1 MKRKDFILNTG
12 GLILGSFTSTNLLA
26 NLHSSNNLNNQI
38 NFGVIGTGSR
48 GQGLIKLLNE
58 INGCNLIGV
67 CDNIPFRLQEG
78 FSLIKNSKNV
88 KAYSDYRK
96 LLDNKKI
103 DAIIVATPLNTHDQ
117 ISIDA
122 LDADKHVYCE
132 KTLTKGIFATQKL
145 VKKSRLSNK
154 IFQTGHQFHSSRMY
168 SQLVDLINDG
178 KVGNIISIEAQWNR
192 NGDWRRV
199 VKNPS
204 QERQIN
210 WRMYREYSYGLL
222 AELSAHQ
229 IDFVNWILDD
239 IPKKAIGFGGIN
251 YWKDGRETYDN
262 TKVVY
267 EYSNGLKATFT
278 SLTAN
283 AKDGYKIMVM
293 GDKGTLTI
301 YQDSAWFYP
310 EGQYTPKYGD
320 VDGVSGATSNWSQS
334 KGLPLDLIES
344 DSDRATLQAL
354 IDFRKSILNNKRPL
368 SNIDTGAKVAYAVE
382 MGIQAMDTNN
392 VIEWNDDEFIL

>member
-1 MKRKDFILNTG
+1 M
-12 GLILGSFTSTNLLA
+12 
-26 NLHSSNNLNNQI
+26 NLNNQI

-67 CDNIPFRLQEG
+67 CDNIPFRLEEG
-78 FSLIKNSKNV
+78 FSLIKNSKKA

-96 LLDNKKI
+96 LLDNKNI
-103 DAIIVATPLNTHDQ
+103 DAIIVSTPLNTHDQ

-132 KTLTKGIFATQKL
+132 KTMAKGTAATQRL
-145 VKKSRLSNK
+145 VKKGKLTNK
-154 IFQTGHQFHSSRMY
+154 IFQTGHQFHSSKMY

-192 NGDWRRV
+192 NGNWRRV

-204 QERQIN
+204 QEREIN
-210 WRMYREYSYGLL
+210 WRMYRDYSYGLL

-229 IDFVNWILDD
+229 IDFANWILDD
-239 IPKKAIGFGGIN
+239 RPKKAIGFGGIN

-293 GDKGTLTI
+293 GDKGTLTV

-320 VDGVSGATSNWSQS
+320 VDGVSGATTNWSQS

-344 DSDRATLQAL
+344 DSNRATLQAL
-354 IDFRKSILNNKRPL
+354 IDFRNSILNNKIPL
-368 SNIDTGAKVAYAVE
+368 SNITTGANVSYAVE

-392 VIEWNDDEFIL
+392 VIEWNDTEFIL

>member
-1 MKRKDFILNTG
+1 MKRKEFIFNTG
-12 GLILGSFTSTNLLA
+12 GLILSSLTATNLFA
-26 NLHSSNNLNNQI
+26 NVHPSNNLNSQI
-38 NFGVIGTGSR
+38 NVGVVGTGAR
-48 GQGLIKLLNE
+48 GKGLIKLLND
-58 INGCNLIGV
+58 INGYRIIGA
-67 CDNIPFRLQEG
+67 CDNIPFRLEEG
-78 FSLIKNSKNV
+78 FSLIPKSKIAR
-88 KAYSDYRK
+88 AYGDYRK
-96 LLDNKKI
+96 LLDDNNI
-103 DAIIVATPLNTHDQ
+103 DAIIVSTPFYTHDQ

-122 LDADKHVYCE
+122 LDAGKHVYCE
-132 KTLTKGIFATQKL
+132 KTMTKGISSTRNL
-145 VKKSRLSNK
+145 VKKCKQSDK

-229 IDFVNWILDD
+229 IDFVNWFLDD
-239 IPKKAIGFGGIN
+239 TPKKAIGFGGID

-310 EGQYTPKYGD
+310 EGEYTPKYGD
-320 VDGVSGATSNWSQS
+320 VDGVSGATTNWSQS

-354 IDFRKSILNNKRPL
+354 IDFRNSILNNKRPL
-368 SNIDTGAKVAYAVE
+368 SNIITGANVSYAVE
-382 MGIQAMDTNN
+382 MGIQAMDTNK
-392 VIEWNDDEFIL
+392 VIEWNNDQFIL